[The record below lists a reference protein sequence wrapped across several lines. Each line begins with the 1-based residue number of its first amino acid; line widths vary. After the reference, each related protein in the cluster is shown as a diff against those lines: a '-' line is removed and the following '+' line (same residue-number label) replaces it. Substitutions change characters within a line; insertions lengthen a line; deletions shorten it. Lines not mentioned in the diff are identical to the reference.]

1 MASAWSGVRQK
12 TGEPATAVQ
21 RSCDTAVAGSST
33 GIDGHARGEPRP
45 RSRSLCV
52 TLLDS
57 LDHEPGVSDDRGN
70 VAREVTSVGESTL
83 EWFEPTLPDDDPGVG
98 GKAVLEKIET
108 TSGTNHASQFQQRAV
123 SGGDAAEGE
132 RRQCS
137 VAAVVGEG
145 NRLTVET
152 DMLDRHPGR
161 SDAADG
167 QAAGYRSGLNQTARA
182 RFRASQRL
190 IGVT

>member
-1 MASAWSGVRQK
+1 MPPGVPNLRSFVFDAMLFDRIRRKDWYPAARRHRLFNENRRRHSRHEVVTPSCLADAGDRRRRVDWPWGRRARAGARTPASPVGAPCSAR
-12 TGEPATAVQ
+12 ATRRRA
-21 RSCDTAVAGSST
+21 AGSSP

-57 LDHEPGVSDDRGN
+57 LDHEPGVSDDCGN

-108 TSGTNHASQFQQRAV
+108 TSGTNHASQ
-123 SGGDAAEGE
+123 
-132 RRQCS
+132 
-137 VAAVVGEG
+137 
-145 NRLTVET
+145 
-152 DMLDRHPGR
+152 
-161 SDAADG
+161 
-167 QAAGYRSGLNQTARA
+167 
-182 RFRASQRL
+182 
-190 IGVT
+190 